1 MYGEKICITVEL
13 YMLSVKYW
21 NDELNNVYLHN
32 ELPSPHSTV
41 FQKIKHDCDKIF
53 NPRSTDQFHIAE
65 SSLLI
70 TFPFFSTFQSDSNT
84 SFLRAAR
91 AGNID
96 KVLEYLKGG
105 VDISTC
111 NQVRFLT
118 QIHTF

>member
-1 MYGEKICITVEL
+1 MDGEKICITVEL
-13 YMLSVKYW
+13 YMLLVKYW
-21 NDELNNVYLHN
+21 DDELNNVYLHN
-32 ELPSPHSTV
+32 ELPSSYSTLI
-41 FQKIKHDCDKIF
+41 QNIKHDCDKIF
-53 NPRSTDQFHIAE
+53 NPQSTDQFHTAE